1 METNQIDLPDS
12 AKNLTIKSMLTKI
25 LFTIAV
31 IIVVLIVYQSRFKP
45 TSQSSKRVQ
54 TPDPSPFKPSK
65 WVIYSIVGVLAVA
78 SSVVYFFKWQADNTV
93 ITIRVVSTQEEQ
105 ATTYKALQKD
115 IKGRTFTTLDG
126 RLVTLGDADRIE
138 LLED

>member
-1 METNQIDLPDS
+1 METNQIDLSDS

-31 IIVVLIVYQSRFKP
+31 IIVVLFVYQSRFKQ
-45 TSQSSKRVQ
+45 TIQSNKRVK
-54 TPDPSPFKPSK
+54 TPELSPFKPSK
-65 WVIYSIVGVLAVA
+65 WLIYSIAGVLAVA
-78 SSVVYFFKWQADNTV
+78 SGVVYFFKWQADNTV
-93 ITIRVVSTQEEQ
+93 INIRVVSTQEEQ
-105 ATTYKALQKD
+105 ATTYKARQKD

-126 RLVTLGDADRIE
+126 RLVTLGGADRIE

>member
-1 METNQIDLPDS
+1 MKTNQIDLSDS

-31 IIVVLIVYQSRFKP
+31 IIVVLFVYQARFKATIQP
-45 TSQSSKRVQ
+45 NKRAK
-54 TPDPSPFKPSK
+54 TPEPSPIKPSK
-65 WVIYSIVGVLAVA
+65 WVIYSIAGVLAVA
-78 SSVVYFFKWQADNTV
+78 SGVVYFFKWQADNTV
-93 ITIRVVSTQEEQ
+93 INIRVVSTQEEQ
-105 ATTYKALQKD
+105 ATTYKARQKD

-126 RLVTLGDADRIE
+126 RLVTLGGADRIE